1 LERLVKHLVATA
13 GLMLALTGCAA
24 QISGLAPVGGDTIT
38 GVRFAAI
45 DALLK
50 EGIAIK
56 RAPLCHDEASGYAC
70 TGTTVDGKAIEVTA
84 TDTDDPAMVV
94 TVDGAVIYR
103 GSMMSKLDEAA
114 QATS

>member
-1 LERLVKHLVATA
+1 
-13 GLMLALTGCAA
+13 MLALTGCAS

-45 DALLK
+45 DVLLK

-56 RAPLCHDEASGYAC
+56 RAPVCHDVASGYTC

-84 TDTDDPAMVV
+84 TDADDPAMLV
-94 TVDGAVIYR
+94 TVDGAEIYR

>member
-1 LERLVKHLVATA
+1 LECLVKRLVAIA
-13 GLMLALTGCAA
+13 GLMLAVTGCAS

-50 EGIAIK
+50 ERIAIK
-56 RAPLCHDEASGYAC
+56 RAPVCHDVASGYAC
-70 TGTTVDGKAIEVTA
+70 SGTTVDGKAIEVTA
-84 TDTDDPAMVV
+84 TDADDPAMVV
-94 TVDGAVIYR
+94 TVDGVVVYK
-103 GSMMSKLDEAA
+103 GTMMTKLNEAA